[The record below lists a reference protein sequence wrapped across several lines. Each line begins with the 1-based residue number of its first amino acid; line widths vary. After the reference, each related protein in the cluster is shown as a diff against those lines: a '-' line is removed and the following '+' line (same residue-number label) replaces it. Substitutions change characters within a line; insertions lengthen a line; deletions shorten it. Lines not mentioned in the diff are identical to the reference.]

1 MKMASYPLSLVSGKL
16 RIGRTNGRLIII
28 IINNYG
34 KPTCMFS
41 TRFFM
46 HLNTSL
52 YLANAGI
59 PLFTQSVF
67 YQIILLIP
75 IIAIEAYVHQKL
87 LNISILKAI
96 FIAFIT
102 NIISTIGGGFI
113 ILCIGA
119 FIGHIVFQTTVPVQ
133 PGSFPFLPLE
143 IMITLIPM
151 FFFSVYLELLIGS
164 WGLKIIEKSHVNKS
178 FLMANLFTYLMLE
191 ILAFTQLVKGYIEGR
206 G

>member
-1 MKMASYPLSLVSGKL
+1 
-16 RIGRTNGRLIII
+16 
-28 IINNYG
+28 
-34 KPTCMFS
+34 MFS
-41 TRFFM
+41 ISFFL

-59 PLFTQSVF
+59 PLFGQSVV
-67 YQIILLIP
+67 YQIILLLP
-75 IIAIEAYVHQKL
+75 IIAIEAYIHQKL
-87 LNISILKAI
+87 LNLSILKAT

-113 ILCIGA
+113 IVCIGA
-119 FIGHIVFQTTVPVQ
+119 FIGHIVFHTTVPVQ

-151 FFFSVYLELLIGS
+151 FFFSVYLEVLIGS
-164 WGLKIIEKSHVNKS
+164 WGLKKIDKSKVNKS
-178 FLMANLFTYLMLE
+178 FVSANFFTYLMLE
-191 ILAFTQLVKGYIEGR
+191 ILAVTQLVKGYIEGR

>member
-1 MKMASYPLSLVSGKL
+1 
-16 RIGRTNGRLIII
+16 
-28 IINNYG
+28 
-34 KPTCMFS
+34 MFS
-41 TRFFM
+41 TSFSM

-75 IIAIEAYVHQKL
+75 IIAIEAYIHKKL
-87 LNISILKAI
+87 LNLSILKAI

-119 FIGHIVFQTTVPVQ
+119 FIGHIVFHTTVPVQ

-151 FFFSVYLELLIGS
+151 FFFSVYLESLIGS
-164 WGLKIIEKSHVNKS
+164 WGVKKIEKSQVNKS
-178 FLMANLFTYLMLE
+178 FFIANLFTYLMLE

>member
-1 MKMASYPLSLVSGKL
+1 MASYPLSLVSGKL
-16 RIGRTNGRLIII
+16 RVGQTNARLIL

-34 KPTCMFS
+34 KPTSMFS
-41 TRFFM
+41 TSFFM

-52 YLANAGI
+52 YLANSGI
-59 PLFTQSVF
+59 PVFSQSVF

-87 LNISILKAI
+87 LNLSILKAI

-113 ILCIGA
+113 IVCIGA
-119 FIGHIVFQTTVPVQ
+119 LIGYIVFHTSVPVQ

-151 FFFSVYLELLIGS
+151 FFFSTVLELFIVS
-164 WGLKIIEKSHVNKS
+164 FGLKRIEKGKVNKS
-178 FLMANLFTYLMLE
+178 FVNANFFTYLMLE
-191 ILAFTQLVKGYIEGR
+191 ILAVTQLVKGYIEGR

>member
-1 MKMASYPLSLVSGKL
+1 MASYPLSIVSGKL
-16 RIGRTNGRLIII
+16 RVGRTNGRLIII
-28 IINNYG
+28 INNYG
-34 KPTCMFS
+34 KPTSMFS
-41 TRFFM
+41 ISFFM

-67 YQIILLIP
+67 YQIILLLP
-75 IIAIEAYVHQKL
+75 INAIEAYIHQKL
-87 LNISILKAI
+87 LNLSILKAT

-119 FIGHIVFQTTVPVQ
+119 FIGHIVFHTTVPVQ

-143 IMITLIPM
+143 IIITLIPM
-151 FFFSVYLELLIGS
+151 FFCSVFLELLIGS
-164 WGLKIIEKSHVNKS
+164 LGLKKIEKSQVNKS
-178 FLMANLFTYLMLE
+178 FLIANLFTYLMLE
-191 ILAFTQLVKGYIEGR
+191 ILAFTQFVKGYIEGR

>member
-16 RIGRTNGRLIII
+16 RVGQTNARLIL

-34 KPTCMFS
+34 KPTSMFS
-41 TRFFM
+41 TSFSM
-46 HLNTSL
+46 YLNTSL

-59 PLFTQSVF
+59 PLFTQSVL
-67 YQIILLIP
+67 YQIILVIP
-75 IIAIEAYVHQKL
+75 IIIIEAYIHKKL
-87 LNISILKAI
+87 LKLSILKAS

-119 FIGHIVFQTTVPVQ
+119 FIGHIVFHTTVPVQ

-143 IMITLIPM
+143 IMMTLIPM

-164 WGLKIIEKSHVNKS
+164 WEVKEMEKSQVNKS
-178 FLMANLFTYLMLE
+178 FLIANLFTYLMLE
-191 ILAFTQLVKGYIEGR
+191 VLAFTQLVKGYIEGR

>member
-1 MKMASYPLSLVSGKL
+1 MASYPLSLVSGKL
-16 RIGRTNGRLIII
+16 RVGRTNGRLIII
-28 IINNYG
+28 INNYG
-34 KPTCMFS
+34 RRTSMFFTS
-41 TRFFM
+41 FFM
-46 HLNTSL
+46 HFNTSL

-59 PLFTQSVF
+59 PLFTQSVV
-67 YQIILLIP
+67 YQIVLLIP
-75 IIAIEAYVHQKL
+75 IIAIEAYIHKKL

-96 FIAFIT
+96 FMAFIT

-119 FIGHIVFQTTVPVQ
+119 FIGHIVFHTTVPVQ

-151 FFFSVYLELLIGS
+151 FLFSVLLELFIGNF
-164 WGLKIIEKSHVNKS
+164 GLKRIEKYQVNKS
-178 FLMANLFTYLMLE
+178 FIIANLFTYLMLE
-191 ILAFTQLVKGYIEGR
+191 ILGFTQLVKGYSEGR

>member
-1 MKMASYPLSLVSGKL
+1 
-16 RIGRTNGRLIII
+16 
-28 IINNYG
+28 
-34 KPTCMFS
+34 MFS
-41 TRFFM
+41 TSFFM
-46 HLNTSL
+46 HFNTSL
-52 YLANAGI
+52 YLANAGS

-67 YQIILLIP
+67 YQILLLIP
-75 IIAIEAYVHQKL
+75 IIAIEAYIHKKL
-87 LNISILKAI
+87 LNLSILKAI
-96 FIAFIT
+96 FISFIT

-119 FIGHIVFQTTVPVQ
+119 FIGQIVFHTTVPVQ

-151 FFFSVYLELLIGS
+151 FFFSVFLELFIGKF
-164 WGLKIIEKSHVNKS
+164 GLKIIEKGQVNKS
-178 FLMANLFTYLMLE
+178 FIIANLFTYLMLE